1 MIYENA
7 SRSAAT
13 IIAELLPFCKR
24 IEVSGTVRRQ
34 QSADNKILTFIAVA
48 NPGLL
53 FHLRGVL
60 NTRWGKPADPFPHKL
75 TKIRGTFNIDIHWVP
90 AKDFGFWQ
98 FWKTG
103 PPTFVEPA
111 LQEWKSKNGGTGF
124 MLEGKLY
131 RRPGSDP
138 ETCLEEVEV
147 FRLLGHNWVRPENR
161 GMW

>member
-1 MIYENA
+1 MILENA
-7 SRSAAT
+7 RLTAAT

-24 IEVSGTVRRQ
+24 IEISGTVRRQ
-34 QSADNKILTFIAVA
+34 QSADNKVLTFIAVA

-103 PPTFVEPA
+103 PSTFVEPA
-111 LQEWKSKNGGTGF
+111 LQEWK
-124 MLEGKLY
+124 
-131 RRPGSDP
+131 RPGSDP